1 MTANGTS
8 PRPAP
13 CWRDPLL
20 FVIGAVISFFS
31 LIGQL
36 LALMVVTG
44 GAVIARPI
52 LIGLIIAGQMLD
64 RLVIRRERPQGSLP
78 FAAFTLGFTAL
89 VAVLAITSGAQV

>member
-1 MTANGTS
+1 MTANGIS

-13 CWRDPLL
+13 RWRDPLL
-20 FVIGAVISFFS
+20 FVIGAVISFLS

-44 GAVIARPI
+44 GAVIAGPI

-64 RLVIRRERPQGSLP
+64 RLVIRRERPQGGWP
-78 FAAFTLGFTAL
+78 FTAITLGFTAL
-89 VAVLAITSGAQV
+89 VAFLAITSGAQV